1 MEKDSRVTS
10 QYLDAI
16 GVGCQLHGVNYKD
29 IILELEELKLLA
41 NTNRYK
47 INKVFIQKLD
57 KYNPSTFIGK
67 GKIKDLISYCKINDT
82 KIIIFNDEIS
92 PTQIKN
98 IQKIVGEKIR
108 VVDRTGIIID
118 IFSNHARTKEAK
130 VQVDIAKLE
139 YLLPRLTRLWTHL
152 ERQMGGR
159 GTRGGPGETQIEV
172 DRRLINNQI
181 SRLKEKLKTIEKQRK
196 VQSKNRFNTY
206 KISLCGYTNAGKSTL
221 MKRLTKSNVYI
232 KDELFATLDSTSRKM
247 FINNKDEVVLSDTVG
262 FINKLPHN
270 LVASFR
276 STLSVIKESNLI
288 LKVFDATSKN
298 LVMHNQVIDETLE
311 ALEVENID
319 TIIVFNKIDLIKDEE
334 KYLFLKNLF
343 NDAIFISAEKEL
355 KINDL
360 LTKVEKK
367 IEKYYCKEWILIP
380 YKYTNLMN
388 LVYKNLEVLK
398 QINTDT
404 GIKIKVKGN
413 KDQISQLKSKISC

>member
-1 MEKDSRVTS
+1 MEKDSRVAS

-41 NTNRYK
+41 NTNHYK

-67 GKIKDLISYCKINDT
+67 GKIKELISYCNINDI

-108 VVDRTGIIID
+108 VVDRTGVIID

-130 VQVDIAKLE
+130 VQVEIAKLE

-311 ALEVENID
+311 ALEIENID

-367 IEKYYCKEWILIP
+367 IEKYYCKEWLLIP

-413 KDQISQLKSKISC
+413 KDQISQLKSKINC

>member
-1 MEKDSRVTS
+1 MQSVKRSSDINEPALLVAAQFNNNQALNIET
-10 QYLDAI
+10 QLD
-16 GVGCQLHGVNYKD
+16 
-29 IILELEELKLLA
+29 ELKLLA
-41 NTNRYK
+41 ETAGAIEYDR
-47 INKVFIQKLD
+47 IIQKRTKID
-57 KYNPSTFIGK
+57 PATFIGK
-67 GKIKDLISYCKINDT
+67 GKIKDLISYCNINDI

-108 VVDRTGIIID
+108 VVDRTGVIID

-130 VQVDIAKLE
+130 VQVEIAKLE

-311 ALEVENID
+311 ALEVKNID

-360 LTKVEKK
+360 LTKIEKK

-398 QINTDT
+398 KINTDT

>member
-1 MEKDSRVTS
+1 MEKDFNKTS
-10 QYLDAI
+10 KYLVAI
-16 GVGCQLHGVNYKD
+16 GVGCQLNTNSYKD
-29 IILELEELKLLA
+29 VILELEELKLLA
-41 NTNRYK
+41 KTNHYIVQK
-47 INKVFIQKLD
+47 IFIQKRE

-67 GKIKDLISYCKINDT
+67 GKLKDLINYCNIN
-82 KIIIFNDEIS
+82 KVKVIIFNDEIS

-98 IQKIVGEKIR
+98 IQKIIGDKIR
-108 VVDRTGIIID
+108 VVDRTGVIID
-118 IFSNHARTKEAK
+118 IFSNHARTKESK
-130 VQVDIAKLE
+130 VQVEIAKLE

-181 SRLKEKLKTIEKQRK
+181 SRLKEHLKAIEKQRT
-196 VQSKNRFNTY
+196 VQSKNRFNSF

-221 MKRLTKSNVYI
+221 MKKLTKSNVYI

-247 FINNKDEVVLSDTVG
+247 YLKSKDEIILTDTVG

-298 LVMHNQVIDETLE
+298 IIMHNQVINDTLISLE
-311 ALEVENID
+311 AKNID
-319 TIIVFNKIDLIKDEE
+319 TIVIFNKIDLIKDGE
-334 KYLFLKNLF
+334 KFSYLKNLF
-343 NDAIFISAEKEL
+343 PDAVFISAEKEL

-360 LTKVEKK
+360 ITCIEHK
-367 IEKYYCKEWILIP
+367 IEKLYIKEWLIVP
-380 YKYTNLMN
+380 YKNANLMN
-388 LVYKNLEVLK
+388 VIYKNLQVLDQK
-398 QINTDT
+398 NTDK
-404 GIKIKVKGN
+404 GIKIRVKGN
-413 KDQISQLKSKISC
+413 KGQILQLKSKINY

>member
-1 MEKDSRVTS
+1 MEKDFRKTK
-10 QYLDAI
+10 QYLDAV
-16 GVGCQLHGVNYKD
+16 GVGCQLNGVTYKD

-41 NTNRYK
+41 NTNYYK
-47 INKVFIQKLD
+47 IKKVFIQRRD

-67 GKIKDLISYCKINDT
+67 GKINDLVNYCNINHI

-108 VVDRTGIIID
+108 VVDRTGVIID

-130 VQVDIAKLE
+130 VQVEIAKLE

-181 SRLKEKLKTIEKQRK
+181 SSLKEKLKTIAKQRK
-196 VQSKNRFNTY
+196 VQSKNRFNAY

-221 MKRLTKSNVYI
+221 MKKLTKSNVYI

-247 FINNKDEVVLSDTVG
+247 FLNNKDEVILSDTVG

-311 ALEVENID
+311 ALEVKNID
-319 TIIVFNKIDLIKDEE
+319 TIIIFNKIDLIKDEE

-343 NDAIFISAEKEL
+343 NDAIFISADKEL
-355 KINDL
+355 KLNDL
-360 LTKVEKK
+360 LAKIEQK
-367 IEKYYCKEWILIP
+367 IEKYYCKEWIFIP
-380 YKYTNLMN
+380 YESTKIMN
-388 LVYKNLEVLK
+388 LVYKNLEVLE
-398 QINTDT
+398 QINTDS

-413 KDQISQLKSKISC
+413 LDQISQLKSKISY

>member
-41 NTNRYK
+41 NTNHYN

-67 GKIKDLISYCKINDT
+67 GKIKDLISYCNINDI

-108 VVDRTGIIID
+108 VVDRTGVIID

-130 VQVDIAKLE
+130 VQVEIAKLE

-311 ALEVENID
+311 ALKVENID

-343 NDAIFISAEKEL
+343 DDAIFISAEKEL

>member
-41 NTNRYK
+41 NTNHYK

-67 GKIKDLISYCKINDT
+67 GKIKDLISYCNINDI

-108 VVDRTGIIID
+108 VVDRTGVIID

-130 VQVDIAKLE
+130 VQVEIAKLE

-311 ALEVENID
+311 ALKVENID

-388 LVYKNLEVLK
+388 LVYKSLEVLK
-398 QINTDT
+398 QFNTDT

-413 KDQISQLKSKISC
+413 KDQISQIKSKISC

>member
-41 NTNRYK
+41 NTNHYK

-67 GKIKDLISYCKINDT
+67 GKIKDLISYCNINDI

-108 VVDRTGIIID
+108 VVDRTGVIID

-130 VQVDIAKLE
+130 VQVEIAKLE

-367 IEKYYCKEWILIP
+367 IEKYYCKEWLLIP

-413 KDQISQLKSKISC
+413 KDQISQIKSKISC

>member
-41 NTNRYK
+41 NTNHYK

-57 KYNPSTFIGK
+57 KFNPSTFIGK
-67 GKIKDLISYCKINDT
+67 GKIKDLISYCNINDI

-108 VVDRTGIIID
+108 VVDRTGVIID

-130 VQVDIAKLE
+130 VQVEIAKLE

-196 VQSKNRFNTY
+196 VQSKNRFNTF

-288 LKVFDATSKN
+288 LKIFDATSKN

>member
-41 NTNRYK
+41 NTNHYK

-67 GKIKDLISYCKINDT
+67 GKIKDLISYCNINDI

-108 VVDRTGIIID
+108 VVDRTGVIID

-130 VQVDIAKLE
+130 VQVEIAKLE

-367 IEKYYCKEWILIP
+367 IEKYYCKEWLHIP
-380 YKYTNLMN
+380 YKYTYLMN
-388 LVYKNLEVLK
+388 LVYKSLEVLK
-398 QINTDT
+398 QFNTDT

-413 KDQISQLKSKISC
+413 KDQISQIKSKISC